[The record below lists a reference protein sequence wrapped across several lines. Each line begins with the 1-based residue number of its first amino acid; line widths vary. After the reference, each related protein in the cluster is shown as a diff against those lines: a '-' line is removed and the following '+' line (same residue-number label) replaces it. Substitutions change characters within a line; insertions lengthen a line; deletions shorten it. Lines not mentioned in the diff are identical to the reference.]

1 MNLDKN
7 LVIVID
13 AFSRGGSQ
21 KVLQLLIPEFIKKY
35 KSVSI
40 FLIQNSN
47 FEMKLDDLELQGLK
61 IFRISA
67 KNFLDLKA
75 FLRFL
80 YMVNKVKPHHIQAH
94 LYWSQIWSI
103 FLKIIQPSVK
113 IAWIEH
119 NTYLD
124 RSKIKWILFKIFS
137 LFTVRIVA
145 VSYEVKNYLS
155 KRNFKRITVVF
166 NPISPIFFSDN
177 KIVTDASF
185 LFVGRLNEQKNPFL
199 TLNAFEYALNNGLIP
214 KTSRLLICGEGSL
227 LKNLKILVS
236 TVKHEE
242 FISFSGFLEET
253 VLSKKYMESMVLVS
267 TSLYEGFSLV
277 RAEALASGCTIVTTD
292 TSGVRGLLTTSAEEI
307 TPLDGIFIVNRSV
320 ESVAN
325 GLSHAL
331 NSNLWLAD
339 SIQAR
344 RNIVKKLDPKLI
356 ANKYCEI
363 FSKS

>member
-13 AFSRGGSQ
+13 AFSRGGAQ
-21 KVLQLLIPEFIKKY
+21 KILQLLIPELIKKY

-40 FLIQNSN
+40 FLIQNST

-61 IFRISA
+61 TFRISA

-75 FLRFL
+75 FLRFIYL
-80 YMVNKVKPHHIQAH
+80 VNKVKPHHIQAH

-103 FLKIIQPSVK
+103 FLKIIQPRVK

-119 NTYLD
+119 NTYLN
-124 RSKIKWILFKIFS
+124 RSKIKWILFKTFS
-137 LFTVRIVA
+137 KFTYRIIA
-145 VSYEVKNYLS
+145 VSDEVKNYLS
-155 KRNFKRITVVF
+155 KRNLKRISVIF

-177 KIVTDASF
+177 KVATDPYF
-185 LFVGRLNEQKNPFL
+185 LFVGRLNEQKNPYL
-199 TLNAFEYALNNGLIP
+199 TLNAFEYALNNDLIP
-214 KTSRLLICGEGSL
+214 KASRLLICGEGL
-227 LKNLKILVS
+227 LLNDLKILVS
-236 TVKHEE
+236 SFKYGE

-253 VLSKKYMESMVLVS
+253 DLSKKYQESMVLIS

-292 TSGVRGLLTTSAEEI
+292 TSGVRGLLTTSAEDSA
-307 TPLDGIFIVNRSV
+307 PLDGIFIVDQSV

-325 GLSHAL
+325 GLSNAL
-331 NSNLWLAD
+331 NSRLWSDD
-339 SIQAR
+339 SIQTR

>member
-13 AFSRGGSQ
+13 AFSRGGAQ
-21 KVLQLLIPEFIKKY
+21 KVLQLLIPELIKKY

-40 FLIQNSN
+40 FLIQSSP

-61 IFRISA
+61 TFRISA

-80 YMVNKVKPHHIQAH
+80 YLVNKVKPHHIQAH

-103 FLKIIQPSVK
+103 FLKLIQPRVK

-119 NTYLD
+119 NTYLN
-124 RSKIKWILFKIFS
+124 RSKIKWILFKTFS
-137 LFTVRIVA
+137 KFTYRIIA
-145 VSYEVKNYLS
+145 VSDEVKNYLI
-155 KRNFKRITVVF
+155 KRNLKRIAVIF

-177 KIVTDASF
+177 KFATDPSF
-185 LFVGRLNEQKNPFL
+185 LFVGRLNEQKNPYL
-199 TLNAFEYALNNGLIP
+199 TLNAFEYALNNDLIP
-214 KTSRLLICGEGSL
+214 KASRLLICGEGL
-227 LKNLKILVS
+227 LLNDLIILVS
-236 TVKHEE
+236 SFKYGE
-242 FISFSGFLEET
+242 FISFSGFLEEPD
-253 VLSKKYMESMVLVS
+253 LSKKYQESMVLIS

-292 TSGVRGLLTTSAEEI
+292 TSGIRGLLTTSAEDS
-307 TPLDGIFIVNRSV
+307 TPIDGIFIVDQSV

-325 GLSHAL
+325 GLSNAL
-331 NSNLWLAD
+331 NSRLWLGD